1 MKTANRKKR
10 HKFMTADTHACVLG
24 LILATITLLALC
36 RYLGIEDIT
45 GVLLFPC
52 LFIYPILRCAYDWIF
67 VIYTVVS
74 TTAKYILERLVNYV
88 SVSKRHIRNDN
99 SNLA

>member
-10 HKFMTADTHACVLG
+10 HKYQTADTHACVLG
-24 LILATITLLALC
+24 LVLMTITLLALC

-52 LFIYPILRCAYDWIF
+52 LFIYPIVRCAYDWIF
-67 VIYTVVS
+67 VICSVISV
-74 TTAKYILERLVNYV
+74 TAKYIFERSFYYV
-88 SVSKRHIRNDN
+88 STFKRHI
-99 SNLA
+99 SNGSVNCN

>member
-24 LILATITLLALC
+24 LVLTTIALLALC
-36 RYLGIEDIT
+36 RYFGISDIT
-45 GVLLFPC
+45 GVLLFPT

-67 VIYTVVS
+67 VIYAVLYG
-74 TTAKYILERLVNYV
+74 TAKYIFERVIYYVNTFKKHISNG
-88 SVSKRHIRNDN
+88 SVNCN
-99 SNLA
+99 

>member
-45 GVLLFPC
+45 GVLLFPT

-67 VIYTVVS
+67 VICSVISV
-74 TTAKYILERLVNYV
+74 TAKYIFERSFYYV
-88 SVSKRHIRNDN
+88 STFKRHIRNGGVN
-99 SNLA
+99 CN

>member
-45 GVLLFPC
+45 GVLLFPT

-67 VIYTVVS
+67 VIYAVVS
-74 TTAKYILERLVNYV
+74 TTAKYIFERVNCYV
-88 SVSKRHIRNDN
+88 GICKRHIRNDN

>member
-10 HKFMTADTHACVLG
+10 HRFMTADTHACVLG
-24 LILATITLLALC
+24 IILATVALLALC
-36 RYLGIEDIT
+36 RYFGISDVT
-45 GVLLFPC
+45 GVLLFPT

-67 VIYTVVS
+67 VIYAVVS
-74 TTAKYILERLVNYV
+74 TTAKYIFERVNCYV
-88 SVSKRHIRNDN
+88 GICKRHIRNDN

>member
-1 MKTANRKKR
+1 MKTAK
-10 HKFMTADTHACVLG
+10 HHYATADTHACVLG
-24 LILATITLLALC
+24 IILATITLLALC

-45 GVLLFPC
+45 GVLFFPF

-67 VIYTVVS
+67 VIYAVVS
-74 TTAKYILERLVNYV
+74 TTAKYIFERVIYYV
-88 SVSKRHIRNDN
+88 SICKRHIRNDN

>member
-45 GVLLFPC
+45 GVLLFPT

-67 VIYTVVS
+67 VIYAVVS
-74 TTAKYILERLVNYV
+74 TTAK
-88 SVSKRHIRNDN
+88 
-99 SNLA
+99 

>member
-1 MKTANRKKR
+1 MKTAKRR
-10 HKFMTADTHACVLG
+10 HKFMDADTHAATLG
-24 LILATITLLALC
+24 IILATIALLALC
-36 RYLGIEDIT
+36 RFLGIQDIT

-67 VIYTVVS
+67 VISAVISV
-74 TTAKYILERLVNYV
+74 TAKYIFERGVHYV
-88 SVSKRHIRNDN
+88 GICKRHISNDN

>member
-24 LILATITLLALC
+24 LVLATITLLALC

-45 GVLLFPC
+45 GVLFFPF

-67 VIYTVVS
+67 VIYAVVS
-74 TTAKYILERLVNYV
+74 TTAKYILERVNYYV
-88 SVSKRHIRNDN
+88 SISKRHIRNDN

>member
-1 MKTANRKKR
+1 
-10 HKFMTADTHACVLG
+10 MTADTHACVLG
-24 LILATITLLALC
+24 LVLIVITLLALC
-36 RYLGIEDIT
+36 RYFGISDVT
-45 GVLLFPC
+45 GVLLFPT

-67 VIYTVVS
+67 VIYAVVS

-88 SVSKRHIRNDN
+88 GVSKRHIHNDN

>member
-1 MKTANRKKR
+1 MKTAKRR

-24 LILATITLLALC
+24 IILATITLLALC

-45 GVLLFPC
+45 GVLLFPA

-67 VIYTVVS
+67 VIYAIVS
-74 TTAKYILERLVNYV
+74 TTAKYIFERVNCYV
-88 SVSKRHIRNDN
+88 SICKRHIRNDN